1 MLNEVKYILL
11 WGIEWIAC
19 TLIFCM
25 KGEKEVKHIIKDVL
39 MNYFTEIRSLV
50 IEEELHI
57 NSWHTDL
64 HYKIMVNGKRYS
76 ARFMNSNRI
85 INPAFGALS
94 NEQLKEQVRFTYY
107 LRGHGIPFMQINKN
121 TSGESFT
128 LVTWNDEQY
137 RFVLSN
143 WIEGEHLTHCTESIA
158 ESFGKKARKIHDISS
173 TFQSSIFQKKS
184 HLDGY
189 AQFIDMLESKVSACK
204 ELREY
209 INLATY
215 HIDCAYTSN
224 LQFIVQTDLNP
235 LNVLWD
241 SSQCVKGIV
250 DFESI
255 GYVDRIEGLAFLIKW
270 YSRTEG
276 IQSHEVCSSVASSF
290 LEGYTV
296 HNIVTPNDYKRL
308 SSLLWLSG
316 SLNWNFVK
324 KTLSVL
330 EDARQLEEH
339 LKVYRVR
346 GERLSSLLI
355 CR

>member
-1 MLNEVKYILL
+1 M
-11 WGIEWIAC
+11 
-19 TLIFCM
+19 
-25 KGEKEVKHIIKDVL
+25 KHIIKDVL
-39 MNYFTEIRSLV
+39 MNYFKEIHSLAV
-50 IEEELHI
+50 EEELHKE
-57 NSWHTDL
+57 SWNTDL

-76 ARFMNSNRI
+76 ARFMNSMRT

-94 NEQLKEQVRFTYY
+94 NEQLIEQVRFTYY
-107 LRGHGIPFMQINKN
+107 LHEHGIPFMKINKN

-137 RFVLSN
+137 RFVLAN

-158 ESFGKKARKIHDISS
+158 ESFGKEARKIHDISCA
-173 TFQSSIFQKKS
+173 FQSSIFQKKS

-189 AQFIDMLESKVSACK
+189 AQFIHMLESKASACK

-209 INLATY
+209 IDLATY
-215 HIDCAYTSN
+215 HIECAYTSE
-224 LQFIVQTDLNP
+224 LEFIIQTDLNP

-241 SSQCVKGIV
+241 SSQQVKGIV

-255 GYVDRIEGLAFLIKW
+255 GYVDRIEGLSFLIKW
-270 YSRTEG
+270 YSRIEG
-276 IQSHEVCSSVASSF
+276 IHSHEVSPSVASAF
-290 LEGYTV
+290 LEGYRA
-296 HNIVTPNDYKRL
+296 HNIVRSNDYKRL

-324 KTLSVL
+324 KTLSVISD
-330 EDARQLEEH
+330 ERELEEH
-339 LKVYRVR
+339 LEVSRVR

-355 CR
+355 ST